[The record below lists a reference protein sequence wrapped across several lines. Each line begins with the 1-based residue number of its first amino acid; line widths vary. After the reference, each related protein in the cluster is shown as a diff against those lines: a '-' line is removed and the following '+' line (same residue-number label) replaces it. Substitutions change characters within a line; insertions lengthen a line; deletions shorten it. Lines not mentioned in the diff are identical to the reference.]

1 MKKILTLVA
10 LIGMLMASMSAMDPK
25 PEVARVGY
33 QAPNFIL
40 HTGSDSEISLQQ
52 YRGKAVILT
61 LWSSADAESRLA
73 NQRDQAEAK
82 RRGIAH
88 LSVNLDRSEKLCRQI
103 SSIDNVRSVFCPDR
117 DREQIAKQWGIDL
130 NESTGL
136 SSWLIGAD
144 GTIRQML

>member
-33 QAPNFIL
+33 QAPNFII

-52 YRGKAVILT
+52 YRGKAVIVT
-61 LWSSADAESRLA
+61 FWSSADAESRLA
-73 NQRDQAEAK
+73 NLRDQSEAK

-103 SSIDNVRSVFCPDR
+103 SSIDKVKAVYCPEVDR
-117 DREQIAKQWGIDL
+117 AQLSKQWGMDL
-130 NESTGL
+130 SQSTGL
-136 SSWLIGAD
+136 NSWLVGAD